1 MATHY
6 SIPAWRI
13 PMDRRAWQVGYSS
26 WIAKSGTHR
35 ATKHSTAQQPTK
47 HASPPPSLSLLPYP
61 LSLHSLFPSLSP
73 SLPLPLL
80 PLPLPLSNAFSL
92 LVLACIGDFKVIAF
106 QAIILKNLQI
116 TNAGQCVEKR
126 EPFYIVGGKVNWC
139 SHYGKQYGGSSK
151 KQLPYDPAIPFL
163 GIYLDKTII

>member
-1 MATHY
+1 MAQTVRNPPAMRETWVRPLGWEDSLEKGMATHY

-80 PLPLPLSNAFSL
+80 PLSLPLSNAFSL

-106 QAIILKNLQI
+106 
-116 TNAGQCVEKR
+116 
-126 EPFYIVGGKVNWC
+126 
-139 SHYGKQYGGSSK
+139 
-151 KQLPYDPAIPFL
+151 
-163 GIYLDKTII
+163 